1 MLLCHSSN
9 AHQSRRGR
17 MKRHSDMS
25 PFSDSG
31 PKPSSSMLMAFKPT
45 GCSQPN
51 RTEQSSV
58 VRLKDS
64 KDEGGGWRPNRHWIA
79 LFIGTQRERE
89 EKTSPATRRKEQ
101 LLSDRTCLTTLT
113 REQHE
118 RHRRCGCSSIDR
130 DSSRTL
136 TNRFIGVASFPSRLG
151 LSWVHCRPSN

>member
-9 AHQSRRGR
+9 THQSRRGR

-79 LFIGTQRERE
+79 LFIGTQRERGKNITSDE
-89 EKTSPATRRKEQ
+89 TKRTVDIRQNMPDDTHQRTTRTSPPLRLQ
-101 LLSDRTCLTTLT
+101 
-113 REQHE
+113 QHRQRQQQNVDE
-118 RHRRCGCSSIDR
+118 SVHRRC
-130 DSSRTL
+130 
-136 TNRFIGVASFPSRLG
+136 FFSFAVGSFVGSL
-151 LSWVHCRPSN
+151 